1 MRAQSTETAEATD
14 PGLVRDFEC
23 LYYIF
28 DTYIFTVIDIGAA
41 ELGLQFPFFIPNNM
55 DNGVNN
61 DEPQQQQ
68 APIPP
73 TDKGKGKGASGHEFD
88 RGLDA
93 GLARACPDLSDLN
106 KSNYR
111 KYRRRFE
118 VFKRMCTRRSP
129 TAISDGAYLI
139 LGTLQEKFW
148 ALSEKVDLD
157 TLDTPQA
164 FDHLITLMDGH
175 FKYESAVE
183 VPDKQEKYF
192 SVFLRAK
199 GETLQEYIL

>member
-1 MRAQSTETAEATD
+1 
-14 PGLVRDFEC
+14 
-23 LYYIF
+23 
-28 DTYIFTVIDIGAA
+28 
-41 ELGLQFPFFIPNNM
+41 M
-55 DNGVNN
+55 DNGVDN
-61 DEPQQQQ
+61 DEHQQQQ

-73 TDKGKGKGASGHEFD
+73 TDKSKGKGASGHEFD
-88 RGLDA
+88 RGLDG

-129 TAISDGAYLI
+129 TAINDGAYLI

-183 VPDKQEKYF
+183 VPDKQE
-192 SVFLRAK
+192 
-199 GETLQEYIL
+199 TILFCLPSCQRRNAARIHFAT